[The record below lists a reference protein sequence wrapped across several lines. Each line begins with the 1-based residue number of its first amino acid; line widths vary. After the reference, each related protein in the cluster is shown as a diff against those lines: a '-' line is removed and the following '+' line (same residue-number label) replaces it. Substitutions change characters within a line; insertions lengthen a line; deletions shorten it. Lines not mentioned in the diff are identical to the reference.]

1 MIEWNKERGFFMYQ
15 ILVCDDDHDIVSALE
30 IYLTG
35 EGYGVTGAYSGQE
48 AIDLFQQNQ
57 FHLVLMD
64 IMMPGMDG
72 IAATAELRK
81 LSNVPPRVRTRTK
94 SWG

>member
-35 EGYGVTGAYSGQE
+35 EGYGVTGASGGFGLLAPGLKYVMMFDMLAGRLE
-48 AIDLFQQNQ
+48 LFA
-57 FHLVLMD
+57 FLALLL
-64 IMMPGMDG
+64 P
-72 IAATAELRK
+72 AFWRK
-81 LSNVPPRVRTRTK
+81 
-94 SWG
+94 